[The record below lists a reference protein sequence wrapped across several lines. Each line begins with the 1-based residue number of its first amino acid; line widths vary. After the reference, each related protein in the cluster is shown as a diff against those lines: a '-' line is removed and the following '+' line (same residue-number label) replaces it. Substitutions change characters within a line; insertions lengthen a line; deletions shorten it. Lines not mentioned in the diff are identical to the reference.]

1 MLSDLAP
8 EPSAI
13 IYSSITIGG
22 MEIYL
27 HCHSAKRLGSGT
39 VSHHIQQYNH
49 RRNGNKFISIVTVQ
63 SDLAPEPSAI
73 IYSSITIGG
82 MEIYL
87 HCHSAK
93 RLGSGTVSHHLQQY
107 NHRRNGNKF
116 ISIVTVQSD
125 LAPEPSAIIYS
136 SITIGGMEIYLH
148 CHSAKRLGS
157 RTVSHNLQQYNHRR
171 NGNLSPLSQCKAT
184 WLPNRQP

>member
-1 MLSDLAP
+1 M
-8 EPSAI
+8 
-13 IYSSITIGG
+13 
-22 MEIYL
+22 
-27 HCHSAKRLGSGT
+27 
-39 VSHHIQQYNH
+39 
-49 RRNGNKFISIVTVQ
+49 Q

-73 IYSSITIGG
+73 IYSTITIGG
-82 MEIYL
+82 MEMYL